1 MNELLIG
8 AGPAAAG
15 LTGKVTLLLLLALAL
30 GWLGRRGSPG
40 TLHVLWTA
48 TFALVLALPLLG
60 FLAPS
65 WNVPILPAP
74 GSESPLPAAE
84 SPPVFEAAALTTPEA
99 VAVLEPQTF
108 DVSSPSAVSAAAG
121 QSSPF
126 FRNPFSILFFAWV
139 LGCAVSLASLAAKA
153 LRLRALVRAARP
165 FQDPDWLRQAALLG
179 RRMGIRAEVR
189 LLTSADVATPMT
201 GGWRKPV
208 ILLPEAATEWSP
220 DQRDV
225 VLTHELI
232 HVRRRDA
239 LRQFM
244 RRIVVALYWFHPLG
258 WLAAR
263 RADLASER
271 ACDDEVLALGAR
283 PSEYARL
290 LLLMASAYRPPPN
303 VLALPF
309 VIPSQLERRIV
320 SILNCKRP
328 RASVARSAVAVI
340 VLGSAGISVAM
351 AHPVP
356 VQAPVLVEEPVPAA
370 EAAVAVEE
378 VVVPPP
384 EAESTG
390 IGASSF
396 EGLEPANAP
405 AAAEALDPAPTEY
418 RAGEPKLLAQQAIRC
433 AWTGSDST
441 WSMSSR
447 NRFRITRWNDTDR
460 TIEQTVEGM
469 FLCMRTHG
477 SVVMNDELT
486 EVRAVGADSW
496 LLLESRGEDVR
507 RLLITEGPGGIEYEW
522 SVDGVRRTFD
532 AEGRRWHDLML
543 GIMHGYQ
550 EVADIRGEES
560 GLRGRISGHRGHV
573 SGLRGRISGHRGH
586 VSGLRGGIS
595 GHRGHV
601 SGLRGQMSGHRGHVS
616 GLRDQISSY
625 RGRISS
631 LNSAMRVAEG
641 AETREAL
648 EAEIEQLEA
657 RIRQVEDEIEAYD
670 VAGKVAEIEQQIAAY
685 DVDGKMRA
693 LQQQIEDYD
702 LSGKTAA
709 IRAEIEAY
717 DLEGKTR
724 DIERAIEELDT
735 DERIEAIERSLE
747 DEIAELRRLVGSTG

>member
-1 MNELLIG
+1 MSELLIG
-8 AGPAAAG
+8 AVPAAAG
-15 LTGKVTLLLLLALAL
+15 LTGKVTLVLLLALAL

-40 TLHVLWTA
+40 TLHLLWTT
-48 TFALVLALPLLG
+48 TFALVLALPLVG

-65 WNVPILPAP
+65 WNIPILPAP

-84 SPPVFEAAALTTPEA
+84 SSPVFEAAAVTAPEA
-99 VAVLEPQTF
+99 VAVRGARTLA
-108 DVSSPSAVSAAAG
+108 VSHPGPLSAVVQSA
-121 QSSPF
+121 PF
-126 FRNPFSILFFAWV
+126 YRNPFSILFFAWV
-139 LGCAVSLASLAAKA
+139 LGCAVSLGSLASKT
-153 LRLRALVRAARP
+153 LRLRALVHAARP
-165 FQDPDWLRQAALLG
+165 LQDADWLGQTAVLR
-179 RRMGIRAEVR
+179 RRMGIRGAVR

-232 HVRRRDA
+232 HVRRQDA

-244 RRIVVALYWFHPLG
+244 RRIVVAVYWFHPLG

-283 PSEYARL
+283 PSEYAGF
-290 LLLMASAYRPPPN
+290 LLLMAVACRRPPN
-303 VLALPF
+303 VLALPL
-309 VIPSQLERRIV
+309 VNPSQLERRIV
-320 SILNCKRP
+320 SILNRKRP
-328 RASVARSAVAVI
+328 RASVARSAVALI
-340 VLGSAGISVAM
+340 VLGSAGMSVAM

-356 VQAPVLVEEPVPAA
+356 IQAPAPVEEPVPAGETA
-370 EAAVAVEE
+370 
-378 VVVPPP
+378 VPPP
-384 EAESTG
+384 EAEST
-390 IGASSF
+390 ALAAPPF
-396 EGLEPANAP
+396 EGSESANAP
-405 AAAEALDPAPTEY
+405 RAAEAPAPAPPED
-418 RAGEPKLLAQQAIRC
+418 RAGEPQLPAQQETRC
-433 AWTGSDST
+433 ASTGSDST
-441 WSMSSR
+441 PSMSSR
-447 NRFRITRWNDTDR
+447 NRFRITLWNDTDR
-460 TIEQTVEGM
+460 TIEQTVDGM

-507 RLLITEGPGGIEYEW
+507 RLRITEGSAGIEYEW
-522 SVDGVRRTFD
+522 SVDDVRRPFD
-532 AEGRRWHDLML
+532 DEARRWHDLML
-543 GIMHGYQ
+543 GIMHGYW
-550 EVADIRGEES
+550 EEAEIRGEES

-573 SGLRGRISGHRGH
+573 SGLRGRIS
-586 VSGLRGGIS
+586 
-595 GHRGHV
+595 
-601 SGLRGQMSGHRGHVS
+601 
-616 GLRDQISSY
+616 SY

-631 LNSAMRVAEG
+631 LNSAIRVAEG
-641 AETREAL
+641 AEAQQAL

-670 VAGKVAEIEQQIAAY
+670 VDGKVAELEQQIANY

-693 LQQQIEDYD
+693 LEQQIEDYD
-702 LSGKTAA
+702 LSGKIAA

-724 DIERAIEELDT
+724 EIERAIEELDT

-747 DEIAELRRLVGSTG
+747 DEIAELRRLTGSTG